1 MPASGAHFIEVIG
14 DWFALAGFEESAC
27 AAPPEAPMIA
37 LLKEK
42 LFEALRAVAPLI
54 AVVCVLQFTLVGAS
68 PTAFLQFLAGAVL
81 VTLGLLL
88 LSAGVDLGLLP
99 MGRFIGAAMSQ
110 KQSLTLMLVVA
121 FALGFATTAAEPDVI
136 VLAGQAEAAAQGT
149 LSAQPLVHLIA
160 AGVGLFVSVAMLRV
174 VWGYSMAWQLTVVY
188 SLMIVLTVLAPS
200 ALAPLAYDAGSVT
213 TGVLS
218 GPVVLA
224 LALGVSA
231 VLGGRSSVA
240 DGFGLLGMASVGPI
254 IVLLL
259 LGLLR

>member
-1 MPASGAHFIEVIG
+1 LNLSSIG
-14 DWFALAGFEESAC
+14 SHSRLHDIDLRPTTRSVMF
-27 AAPPEAPMIA
+27 A

-42 LFEALRAVAPLI
+42 FIEALRAVAPLI
-54 AVVCVLQFTLVGAS
+54 AIVCVLQFTLVGAS
-68 PTAFLQFLAGAVL
+68 TAVFLQFLTGSAL
-81 VTLGLLL
+81 VTVGLLL

-110 KQSLTLMLVVA
+110 KQSLALMLVVA
-121 FALGFATTAAEPDVI
+121 FTLGFATTAAEPDVI

-149 LSAQPLVHLIA
+149 LSAQPLVYLIA
-160 AGVGLFVSVAMLRV
+160 AGVGVFVSVAMLRV
-174 VWGYSMAWQLTVVY
+174 VWGYSMAWQLTLVY
-188 SLMIVLTVLAPS
+188 SLLIVVSLVSPP

>member
-1 MPASGAHFIEVIG
+1 
-14 DWFALAGFEESAC
+14 
-27 AAPPEAPMIA
+27 MID

-68 PTAFLQFLAGAVL
+68 TTVFLQFLAGSAL

-110 KQSLTLMLVVA
+110 KQSLLLMLIVA
-121 FALGFATTAAEPDVI
+121 FTLGFATTAAEPDVL
-136 VLAGQAEAAAQGT
+136 VLAAQAEAASQGT
-149 LSAQPLVHLIA
+149 LAAQPLVYLIA
-160 AGVGLFVSVAMLRV
+160 AGVGLFVAVAMLRV
-174 VWGYSMAWQLTVVY
+174 IWGYSMAWQLTIAY
-188 SLMIVLTVLAPS
+188 TLMIVLSLLAPA

-240 DGFGLLGMASVGPI
+240 DGFGLLGMASLGPI